1 MWEYRA
7 LGGFGP
13 CGLCIKCRQRLDA
26 HLDRSCGVFPT
37 ISLLSP
43 VLCCHSRGATT
54 ALCTFFPLASS
65 TIFSAGFKHNFFR
78 HGFCLPVGQLHLP
91 AVLSVLVASGTDCG
105 TQRVTVGQSTGL
117 RHICPSLAGS
127 AFPAPLAGTSA
138 GWELWGAEILNALW
152 QE

>member
-1 MWEYRA
+1 M
-7 LGGFGP
+7 GISGFGRLRTVWFMHQMQAEVGCTLRQELWGLSNHLPPFP
-13 CGLCIKCRQRLDA
+13 C
-26 HLDRSCGVFPT
+26 
-37 ISLLSP
+37 P
-43 VLCCHSRGATT
+43 VLSFQGCYH
-54 ALCTFFPLASS
+54 CTLYL
-65 TIFSAGFKHNFFR
+65 FSVGFKHNFFR
-78 HGFCLPVGQLHLP
+78 HGFCLPLGQLHLP
-91 AVLSVLVASGTDCG
+91 TVLSVLVASGTDCG